1 MISKVDQANDHNNKQ
16 EEVRY
21 KRSDVGHFGG
31 LDIERCALV
40 SGLIPR
46 FADLLKT

>member
-1 MISKVDQANDHNNKQ
+1 MSKANQANSHDDEQ

-21 KRSDVGHFGG
+21 KRNDVGHFGG
-31 LDIERCALV
+31 LDIERHALV
-40 SGLIPR
+40 DGIIPC